1 MPTASLEPVTYADAA
16 YISRRLREW
25 DAKEILPLVRGG
37 AEDLALLA
45 SASHYGRAALYDNE
59 PVAVFGATET
69 VPAVWQ
75 VFMFATDKWPKVALS
90 VTRHIRR
97 VMIPVLYDAG
107 ANRAECRSHADYKWA
122 HRWLQTLGA
131 RQEAEFKE
139 YGPQRETY
147 LLFAWRRS
155 FYED

>member
-1 MPTASLEPVTYADAA
+1 MPTVSLEPITYADAA
-16 YISRRLREW
+16 FVARRLRKW
-25 DAKEILPLVRGG
+25 DAKEIMPLIRGG
-37 AEDLALLA
+37 AEDLALIAA
-45 SASHYGRAALYDNE
+45 SSHYGRAALCDGE
-59 PVAVFGATET
+59 PVAILGASEVTPT
-69 VPAVWQ
+69 LWQ

-90 VTRHIRR
+90 VTRHIRKQ
-97 VMIPVLYDAG
+97 MIPVIYDAG